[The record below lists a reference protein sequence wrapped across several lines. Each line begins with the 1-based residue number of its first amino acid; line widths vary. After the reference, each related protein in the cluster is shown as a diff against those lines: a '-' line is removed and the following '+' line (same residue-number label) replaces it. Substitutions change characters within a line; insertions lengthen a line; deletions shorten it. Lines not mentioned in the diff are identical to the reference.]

1 MLLLCVP
8 PLPLPGPQGIIHRD
22 IKPENILLTSQ
33 RVVKIA
39 DFGLSINYTQ
49 ERPVTR
55 AGTLVSSRCWSGRDA
70 GPKAAPL
77 AVQIADT

>member
-1 MLLLCVP
+1 M
-8 PLPLPGPQGIIHRD
+8 LPLGLVVRAILYQILYHSSHTQGIIHRD

-39 DFGLSINYTQ
+39 DFGLSINFTQ

-55 AGTLVSSRCWSGRDA
+55 AGTLVG
-70 GPKAAPL
+70 G
-77 AVQIADT
+77 